1 MDHNWSSSTINY
13 RFILV
18 VFSLCSLLYALY
30 ASSCSLGLS
39 QDGAA
44 YLLRIIEAKNFVLQE
59 PGRPASHV
67 LQQWAVVMLLRLGV
81 TKFPILIFTYT
92 FCMIATPAL
101 FIIISFA
108 ALPERHKSA
117 FIFPILSFLSGILSS
132 LYFPIGE
139 AMMAGSY
146 FWLIFMCICYLPY
159 TLSSVCILT
168 AISLPGPW
176 MHEGMIFL
184 LPILAVAASIRARR
198 ALTSAERAFF
208 ICLSFAYLA
217 LIAIPLSAF
226 FHPVKD
232 FERGRFFR
240 NTVRFRF
247 LVWDDQWNV
256 PLLLAVFAIAL
267 IGCNA
272 WLILRAKVAAARYR
286 AWLPVALTGIGV
298 VVVVSTVA
306 SDRLIGVNPIKEA
319 RNVGAF
325 ASAGFACLFLLVG
338 QRKQFRRLALDPCTI
353 RLIGALI
360 LVQYGWYTV
369 ATMRWAEYVRDLQ
382 QIVTTC
388 RGYVPFDVALGVL
401 PNRHANL
408 FSRMSAGW
416 TNPALSV
423 LLAPAQTVMAIVGS
437 RPVRVEPIEIFDP
450 LRRESL
456 PASALLDYAPYEATL
471 GGQATQGP
479 ATCPQP

>member
-1 MDHNWSSSTINY
+1 
-13 RFILV
+13 
-18 VFSLCSLLYALY
+18 
-30 ASSCSLGLS
+30 
-39 QDGAA
+39 
-44 YLLRIIEAKNFVLQE
+44 
-59 PGRPASHV
+59 
-67 LQQWAVVMLLRLGV
+67 
-81 TKFPILIFTYT
+81 
-92 FCMIATPAL
+92 MIATPAL
-101 FIIISFA
+101 FIIISYA
-108 ALPERHKSA
+108 ALPERQKSA
-117 FIFPILSFLSGILSS
+117 FIFPILSYLSGTLSS

-146 FWLIFMCICYLPY
+146 FWLIFMCVCYLPY
-159 TLSSVCILT
+159 NLRSVGILT
-168 AISLPGPW
+168 AISLPAPW

-247 LVWDDQWNV
+247 LVWDNQWNV
-256 PLLLAVFAIAL
+256 PLLLAVVAIAL

-272 WLILRAKVAAARYR
+272 WLTLRAKVAAVPRYR

-298 VVVVSTVA
+298 VVVVATVA

-338 QRKQFRRLALDPCTI
+338 RRKQFRRLALDPCTI
-353 RLIGALI
+353 GLIGALT

-369 ATMRWAEYVRDLQ
+369 ATTRWAEYVRDLQ

-388 RGYVPFDVALGVL
+388 RGYVQFDVALGLL
-401 PNRHANL
+401 PDRHANL

-437 RPVRVEPIEIFDP
+437 RPVRVGPVEIFDP

-456 PASALLDYAPYEATL
+456 PASALLDYGPYEATL

-479 ATCPQP
+479 STCPQP